1 MPKPQQVL
9 AEMIRVA
16 RPGGCVFMSRR
27 RGWERKVMPSKSW
40 PKQEFRAM
48 LISLGLRNVQVRA
61 WQKDYDLV
69 WGKKPADPSSIH
81 GWPVQQSRGATWMEE
96 LLRCP
101 VCGKQALR
109 RDAASLFCSTCSSR
123 YSIAADGIVELAGT
137 RIPAQWRRYRA
148 TGSSQIE

>member
-27 RGWERKVMPSKSW
+27 RGWERKVMPGKSW

-48 LISLGLRNVQVRA
+48 LISLGLRNVQVRS
-61 WQKDYDLV
+61 WQKDYDLT
-69 WGKKPADPSSIH
+69 WGKKPAAPSWTC
-81 GWPVQQSRGATWMEE
+81 GRPAQQSRGATWIEE
-96 LLRCP
+96 LLCCP
-101 VCGKQALR
+101 VCGRQALK
-109 RDAASLFCSTCSSR
+109 RDAASLFCPTCSSR

-137 RIPAQWRRYRA
+137 RQPTQWWRYRA
-148 TGSSQIE
+148 TGISQIE